1 MRCYPPTILFVGRAY
16 ITLFLSYNMTH
27 SHRCVPNSV
36 RRQTGGRR
44 WRWSGQHGLRR
55 HARQRCVQRVR
66 FRRPSG
72 RQPPGHHGHAGAASV
87 GGRLPESSVQHQEQ
101 HGVDERMAIGHVQCH
116 LQQQQYGDG
125 IVLTIVDDTIILI
138 NIIIL

>member
-1 MRCYPPTILFVGRAY
+1 
-16 ITLFLSYNMTH
+16 MTH
-27 SHRCVPNSV
+27 SHRSMPNSV
-36 RRQTGGRR
+36 RRQTRGRR

-55 HARQRCVQRVR
+55 HSRQRCVQRVR

-72 RQPPGHHGHAGAASV
+72 RQPPAHHGHAGAASV

-125 IVLTIVDDTIILI
+125 IVLTIVDDTIILTD
-138 NIIIL
+138 IIILL